1 MNDITFF
8 NRLRPV
14 TIGFDE
20 IFDHWEGIMGRPIS
34 QSSYPPYDIVKVGDY
49 KFNIEV
55 ALAGFSKDD
64 IAVDYADN
72 TLTIQSKKEDK
83 DEKDEDNVIH
93 KGISKRYFK
102 RAFTI
107 ADDVV
112 VNGATLKD
120 GLLRV
125 ELEKIL
131 PEGKKPRSI
140 DIQ

>member
-20 IFDHWEGIMGRPIS
+20 IFNHWEGIMDRPTI
-34 QSSYPPYDIVKVGDY
+34 SSYPPYDIVKVGDF

-55 ALAGFSKDD
+55 AVAGFSKDD
-64 IAVDYADN
+64 ISVDYADN
-72 TLTIQSKKEDK
+72 TLTIQSKKEDN

-125 ELEKIL
+125 ELENIL